1 MNFTLPRLLVKIN
14 KQILNF
20 PLSPP
25 TVVFDAAAFAI
36 VVVAVGVVGIVV
48 VVVVVVIVIVVVAV
62 VAVAVVTQRRH
73 KNIISSLPVNGTV
86 NRVSRIFLR

>member
-1 MNFTLPRLLVKIN
+1 MKIN

-48 VVVVVVIVIVVVAV
+48 VVVIVIVVVAV
-62 VAVAVVTQRRH
+62 VAVADVTQRRH

-86 NRVSRIFLR
+86 NRVSRIFFR